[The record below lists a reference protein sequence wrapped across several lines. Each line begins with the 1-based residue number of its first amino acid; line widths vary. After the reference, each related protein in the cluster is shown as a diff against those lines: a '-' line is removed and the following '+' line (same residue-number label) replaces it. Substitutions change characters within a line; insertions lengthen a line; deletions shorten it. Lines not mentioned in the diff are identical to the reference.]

1 MTYDYHEPREVAEA
15 LHLLVKHGEDAH
27 LIAGGTATV
36 LLLRQG
42 LIRPGHVISLRAI
55 GALSGIGR
63 APDGGLRIGAT
74 ATHRQAERS
83 ADVRALS
90 PALTNAFASVATV
103 RIRNQATVGGSLA
116 HADPAQDPPPMLI
129 ALGGEA
135 VVASKS
141 GQRRI
146 PLDEFFV
153 DYFETALQPGEVLLS
168 VDLPPLPAGTR
179 VTYKKFLPRTQDDY
193 ATVSVAASLLVGTA
207 GECEDIRVAL
217 GAAGPK
223 PEKAALL
230 PLLAEFTTTFTEAMV
245 RMAAGEAS
253 SRLPMGERMTL
264 GGSSKT
270 SEAKKFKIFDDW
282 RNFLFQDNVN
292 QATKRGVR
300 YAGMGF
306 FHLQFLIDAGL
317 DKKQHPFDMTSAGKE
332 MTGFKGLTARLKKA
346 AKKP

>member
-116 HADPAQDPPPMLI
+116 HADPAHGPPPMLA
-129 ALGGEA
+129 ALGAA
-135 VVASKS
+135 VTAVSPRGARSIAVEDLAVDHFTTTLA
-141 GQRRI
+141 G
-146 PLDEFFV
+146 DEII
-153 DYFETALQPGEVLLS
+153 TEVI
-168 VDLPPLPAGTR
+168 VPPLAPGTR
-179 VTYKKFLPRTQDDY
+179 ATYVKFLPRTADDY
-193 ATVSVAASLLVGTA
+193 ATVSVAAAMRLADGV
-207 GECEDIRVAL
+207 VADARIVL
-217 GAAGPK
+217 GAVGPT
-223 PEKAALL
+223 PIRARAAEAALAGAKPSRERL
-230 PLLAEFTTTFTEAMV
+230 AQAAALVRDEVDPLDDLRGSAEYKREMARVWTERALLALVEA
-245 RMAAGEAS
+245 
-253 SRLPMGERMTL
+253 
-264 GGSSKT
+264 
-270 SEAKKFKIFDDW
+270 
-282 RNFLFQDNVN
+282 
-292 QATKRGVR
+292 
-300 YAGMGF
+300 
-306 FHLQFLIDAGL
+306 
-317 DKKQHPFDMTSAGKE
+317 
-332 MTGFKGLTARLKKA
+332 
-346 AKKP
+346 